1 MGRIIPYI
9 MGKIKNVPNH
19 QSDII
24 FVSQVMFRLPF
35 LLMHRSHKQNPNMLV
50 EHSASSI
57 VSLLNI
63 EMTSWL
69 QSTPSSVHTLRCWL
83 FCVFVRTCAKNSNS
97 LTGEGWSNHYTD
109 LGAITNKKQHE
120 NRRSLDNLDIIS

>member
-1 MGRIIPYI
+1 MFQATNLISFLSV
-9 MGKIKNVPNH
+9 K
-19 QSDII
+19 S
-24 FVSQVMFRLPF
+24 VMFRLPF
-35 LLMHRSHKQNPNMLV
+35 LLMYKSHADSVIGKQNPNMLV